1 MLYDALIAPF
11 TEFEFMRRALAAVIA
26 LALGA
31 APIGVFLMLRRMSLV
46 GDAMAHAILPGA
58 AIGFLVSGLNL
69 FAMTTGGLI
78 AGFTVA
84 ILAGLVAR
92 HTELKEDASL
102 ATFYLVSLAL
112 GVTIVSV
119 KGTNIDLLHVLFG
132 NILAMDD
139 QTLLVIAF
147 NATIT
152 LLVMAVIYRP
162 LVIECVDPV
171 FLRTVS
177 RAGAPAH
184 LAFLALVVINLV
196 NGFHA
201 LGTLARRRA
210 DDPARRHR
218 ALLVARHHR
227 HDLHRGRK
235 RHCLGLCRAGAV
247 VPDQNSLRSG
257 DHPGRGRALSG
268 VAVVRQCQWTGAAV
282 VSRPASRG
290 VVMVRF
296 WLIALA
302 MFAATGPARAADRL
316 NVVASFSI
324 LGDFV
329 RNVGG
334 DRVNVTTLVGPNS
347 DAHVYAPTPSD
358 AKKVADAKLVF
369 VNGLGFEGWLPRLV
383 KSAGGKASVVTATT
397 GMAPLKL
404 GSEADPH
411 AWQSVANAKIYVANI
426 RDALAAVAPADAE
439 AFKSNASA
447 YLADLDALEREVR
460 EAIAKIPESRRKVI
474 STHNA
479 FGYFAAAYGVEFI
492 APLGVSTESE
502 ASARDIAKIIT
513 QVRAARIPAVFLEN
527 ITDPRLM
534 GRIAAETGARVGG
547 TLYSDSLTGEKG
559 DSPTYIAMVRHNI
572 KALTSALSP

>member
-92 HTELKEDASL
+92 NTELKEDASL

-152 LLVMAVIYRP
+152 LLVMAVIFRP

-201 LGTLARRRA
+201 LGTLLGVGLMILPAGIARFWSRDITGMICIA
-210 DDPARRHR
+210 VASAIVSGYAGLVLSFQTKIPSGPAIILI
-218 ALLVARHHR
+218 AAGLY
-227 HDLHRGRK
+227 RG
-235 RHCLGLCRAGAV
+235 LAV
-247 VPDQNSLRSG
+247 VWPRQR
-257 DHPGRGRALSG
+257 PGPAD
-268 VAVVRQCQWTGAAV
+268 VP
-282 VSRPASRG
+282 RPSPRG
-290 VVMVRF
+290 VVMIRF
-296 WLIALA
+296 WLIALTLI
-302 MFAATGPARAADRL
+302 AAVGPARAADRL

-347 DAHVYAPTPSD
+347 DAHVYVPTPAD

-369 VNGLGFEGWLPRLV
+369 VNGLGFEGWMR
-383 KSAGGKASVVTATT
+383 G
-397 GMAPLKL
+397 
-404 GSEADPH
+404 
-411 AWQSVANAKIYVANI
+411 W
-426 RDALAAVAPADAE
+426 
-439 AFKSNASA
+439 
-447 YLADLDALEREVR
+447 
-460 EAIAKIPESRRKVI
+460 
-474 STHNA
+474 
-479 FGYFAAAYGVEFI
+479 
-492 APLGVSTESE
+492 
-502 ASARDIAKIIT
+502 
-513 QVRAARIPAVFLEN
+513 
-527 ITDPRLM
+527 
-534 GRIAAETGARVGG
+534 
-547 TLYSDSLTGEKG
+547 
-559 DSPTYIAMVRHNI
+559 
-572 KALTSALSP
+572 